1 MLLFGDVKCVT
12 FFSPSLDQ
20 MFEVNCV
27 PRSEVIISGTAKREI
42 QEKIKALAHA
52 AAGVSDKGI
61 ASIHLDVRSMTVKMK
76 FQPPLYCQ
84 GPTKSMW
91 R

>member
-1 MLLFGDVKCVT
+1 MIGSDRF
-12 FFSPSLDQ
+12 
-20 MFEVNCV
+20 
-27 PRSEVIISGTAKREI
+27 SGTTKQEI

-52 AAGVSDKGI
+52 AADVSDKGI

-76 FQPPLYCQ
+76 LQPPQYCK
-84 GPTKSMW
+84 GPTRSMW